1 MWRWIGV
8 VMMMRMQLRVG
19 SDGCLGAG
27 EDKIKIKK
35 TCNFLKNKKKNTQLT
50 AYECSVSLSLC
61 G

>member
-27 EDKIKIKK
+27 EDKNKIKK
-35 TCNFLKNKKKNTQLT
+35 DM
-50 AYECSVSLSLC
+50 
-61 G
+61 